1 MRGNN
6 FKKRN
11 IVLTCGHC
19 DWSPCWVATIIYS
32 SVQTS
37 ACGAR
42 WRNALKHFNISTSTW
57 QKWKCIWRNNN
68 KKNFTKPY
76 LNTQSFDSS
85 VAWSFLGFSNLNI
98 KKKHTILVRTV
109 SFDTLFS
116 PTFLLVEIWEVTHSL
131 CTAKIADELSLY
143 Y

>member
-98 KKKHTILVRTV
+98 KKNNTPFLSGLSVL
-109 SFDTLFS
+109 TLCFLPRSCWWGSGKS
-116 PTFLLVEIWEVTHSL
+116 PTHS
-131 CTAKIADELSLY
+131 AQQK
-143 Y
+143 